1 MENILSKRSKL
12 KYKKDFFLAY
22 SPERINPGDKKR
34 TIEKITKIIGA
45 SDYKTLQKVRKLY
58 SSFLDDNIY
67 LVENIKIAEA
77 AKVIENSQRDINIAF
92 MNEIK
97 NIFKKDK
104 LDIYEILKAARTKW
118 NFLDF
123 EPGLVGGH
131 CIGIDPFY
139 LAEYAKKLRVH
150 PKIVLAGRQ
159 TNEDEVL
166 HLYNEIKSLH
176 KKFTSKSKVLI
187 AGCTFKENCPDIRNS
202 KILDLVYK
210 LQKNKI
216 EVDIYDNWVNIE
228 DKRILNLN
236 FLEQIPKKENYFYI
250 LIAVKHDIFKKFTIR
265 KIKNMTINKNCII
278 NDYKNILK

>member
-1 MENILSKRSKL
+1 M
-12 KYKKDFFLAY
+12 
-22 SPERINPGDKKR
+22 
-34 TIEKITKIIGA
+34 
-45 SDYKTLQKVRKLY
+45 
-58 SSFLDDNIY
+58 
-67 LVENIKIAEA
+67 
-77 AKVIENSQRDINIAF
+77 
-92 MNEIK
+92 
-97 NIFKKDK
+97 
-104 LDIYEILKAARTKW
+104 
-118 NFLDF
+118 
-123 EPGLVGGH
+123 
-131 CIGIDPFY
+131 
-139 LAEYAKKLRVH
+139 
-150 PKIVLAGRQ
+150 
-159 TNEDEVL
+159 